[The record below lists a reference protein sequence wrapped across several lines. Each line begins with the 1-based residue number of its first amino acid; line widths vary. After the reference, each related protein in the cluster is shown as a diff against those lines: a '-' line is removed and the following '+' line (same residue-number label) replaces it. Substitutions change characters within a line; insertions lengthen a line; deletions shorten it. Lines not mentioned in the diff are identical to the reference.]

1 MPMSSPLGEVEMS
14 NEKFLKEVKSIVG
27 YGDKNTQKAVRRLVS
42 ELGFNLVKGGGCGH
56 YHLTH
61 VRLGGY
67 KATIGSSVSCGW
79 GNNFVSQI
87 RHAMWAVNG
96 R

>member
-1 MPMSSPLGEVEMS
+1 MPLSSSKGVVEMS
-14 NEKFLKEVKSIVG
+14 DEKFLKEVKSIVG

-42 ELGFNLVKGGGCGH
+42 ELGFTLVKGGNGH

-67 KATIGSSVSCGW
+67 KVSIGSSVSRAW
-79 GNNFVSQI
+79 GGIFVSNI
-87 RHAMWAVNG
+87 RHVMWAVNG